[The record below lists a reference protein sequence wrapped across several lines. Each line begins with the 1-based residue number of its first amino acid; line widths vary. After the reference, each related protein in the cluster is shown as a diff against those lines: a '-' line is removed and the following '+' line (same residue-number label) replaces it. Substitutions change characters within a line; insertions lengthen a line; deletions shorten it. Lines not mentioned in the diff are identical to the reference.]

1 LYPAPC
7 GIIPGRSR
15 TGSWTSEEKA
25 AFVTGLGNCGR
36 KWKELHLH
44 HIKTRT
50 LSQIK
55 SYAQKKFWQRENKVS
70 GLQVQ

>member
-1 LYPAPC
+1 VSPD
-7 GIIPGRSR
+7 GRSI

-25 AFVTGLGNCGR
+25 AFVTGLGICGR

-55 SYAQKKFWQRENKVS
+55 SYAQKFWQRVNKVS